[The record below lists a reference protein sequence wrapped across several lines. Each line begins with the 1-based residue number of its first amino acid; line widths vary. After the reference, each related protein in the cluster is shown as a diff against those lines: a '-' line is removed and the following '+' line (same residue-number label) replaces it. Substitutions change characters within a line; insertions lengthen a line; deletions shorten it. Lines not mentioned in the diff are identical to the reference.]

1 MSNNYMTQG
10 IQTFKKYVM
19 MLVLV
24 LTGSMAAHAANVID
38 LGVLETNKGYDI
50 DSKALYKGS
59 FTAPEE
65 GTLVVQSSNYD
76 LLQPY
81 NDEGL
86 TDRINYT
93 FLRDNNTGHGSYKL
107 KLTKGQTIWL
117 AYNGLNK
124 ATNTLTFGDDAAAK
138 MALNEVLPAAHDT
151 VMCTKTRQIAFRFNN
166 PVACSRVEFINGN
179 YTKRLDAQIT
189 KSSILLDIK
198 ETFYK
203 FMKEN
208 NLKENDEFTIRLSG
222 VRSAEDAENILG
234 TDGILETKFICGKK
248 PVALLSEGNYSNDH
262 KFLSFWPTGTP
273 DGIFTLQFDGDL
285 QVPTAEGYNTTAQLT
300 YGDMSTEAAERYMEN
315 LDIKIEGS
323 KLTIDLTGKD
333 RTPYKMLG
341 SNALYNNILFA
352 ISHVRD
358 AEGYPV
364 YSSGSGSIGSFT
376 RSMPYEL
383 VSVEANTEFTPAN
396 GESLK
401 GVDNLEVF
409 ATDYKKFSFSGVK
422 FTYTVNKETKSVV
435 VTNYTATADDAIEGA
450 YTINIPVPAEV
461 KAGASNVMVSFEN
474 LVAADGKDHSAKFSA
489 IYDGFTITSATYQA
503 DSESAAIEWAGA
515 DIPVLKSGA
524 ILKFAINQ
532 DTEHVG
538 YMNYTITDLNPNEGD
553 DAMIATTA
561 SILYNEETGEWES
574 EIYGLNN
581 TKTYLGHT
589 YVVNVNA
596 YETRADFDRYHNDP
610 VGTASFTFNGS
621 SEPYVYSDVK
631 LASISP
637 EDFNITSANDFRIV
651 AKFDGLVKVI
661 EGVTCIAGGAASDD
675 APFTLTPTDP
685 DEEGYSDEWTL
696 TLEDYLLA
704 QQTSQQITVNIAAE
718 DQDGHRVQGNYR
730 KEENSL
736 FQYTFTLSYQG
747 AELTLVS
754 PEETVDSLKEFVV
767 ECEKALN
774 ISGYVADSEVVV
786 YGNRKS
792 FGFASIE
799 PVYAKEIQ
807 EVIDYMN
814 DHSVQETI
822 EKFGNDRYLEAMD
835 TPATQMKLTLK
846 ETITEPGEYTLHI
859 PADYFCAGE
868 QFDSENTK
876 EFNASFT
883 IEEAV
888 EPIVCE
894 LVTDPK
900 NGSTVASLQHIVLTF
915 KGVNEVGNGNG
926 MISVKKDGEE
936 IARIDAEIDFDLD
949 MNQMV
954 INLANA
960 LTEQGIYTFD
970 IPAGY
975 FLNEN
980 GDELPAFTLTYG
992 IGMETGI
999 NQVTTLN
1006 AAANKIYT
1014 LSGLRVNG
1022 KLVPG
1027 VYIIN
1032 GKKVI
1037 VK

>member
-1 MSNNYMTQG
+1 MTQG

-24 LTGSMAAHAANVID
+24 LTGSMAAHAADVID

-50 DSKALYKGS
+50 DSKALYKGC

-65 GTLVVQSSNYD
+65 GTLVVKSSNYD

-124 ATNTLTFGDDAAAK
+124 ATNTLTFGDDTAAK
-138 MALNEVLPAAHDT
+138 MALNEVLPAAGST
-151 VMCTKTRQIAFRFNN
+151 VMCTNTRQIAFRFNN
-166 PVACSRVEFINGN
+166 PVACSRVEFVNGN
-179 YTKRLDAQIT
+179 YTKRLDAQIS

-208 NLKENDEFTIRLSG
+208 NLKEGDEFTIRLSG

-234 TDGILETKFICGKK
+234 TDGVIETKYICGKK
-248 PVALLSEGNYSNDH
+248 PVALLSEGNFSNDH

-300 YGDMSTEAAERYMEN
+300 YGDMSTEATERYMEKLN
-315 LDIKIEGS
+315 IKIEGS

-341 SNALYNNILFA
+341 SNTLYDNILFA

-358 AEGYPV
+358 ANGNPV

-503 DSESAAIEWAGA
+503 DSESAAIEWPGA
-515 DIPVLKSGA
+515 NIPILKSGA
-524 ILKFAINQ
+524 LLKFAINQ

-538 YMNYTITDLNPNEGD
+538 YMNYTITDLNPDEGD

-574 EIYGLNN
+574 EIYGLNS

-589 YVVNVNA
+589 YVVKVNA

-621 SEPYVYSDVK
+621 SEPYAYSDVK

-637 EDFNITSANDFRIV
+637 EDFNITDAKDFRIV
-651 AKFDGLVKVI
+651 AKFDGLVKVL
-661 EGVTCIAGGAASDD
+661 EGVTCIAGGAASND

-696 TLEDYLLA
+696 TLTDALLA
-704 QQTSQQITVNIAAE
+704 EQTSQQITVNIAAK

-747 AELTLVS
+747 AELSLVS

-767 ECEKALN
+767 ECEKPLN

-814 DHSVQETI
+814 SHSVQETI
-822 EKFGNDRYLEAMD
+822 EKFGNDRYFEAMN

-883 IEEAV
+883 IEEVVA
-888 EPIVCE
+888 PIECE

-915 KGVNEVGNGNG
+915 KGVNEVANGNG
-926 MISVKKDGEE
+926 MISVKKNGEE
-936 IARIDAEIDFDLD
+936 IDRIDAEIDFNLG

-1006 AAANKIYT
+1006 TSANKIYT

>member
-1 MSNNYMTQG
+1 MTQG

-124 ATNTLTFGDDAAAK
+124 ATNTLTFGNDAAAK
-138 MALNEVLPAAHDT
+138 MALNEVLPAAGST
-151 VMCTKTRQIAFRFNN
+151 VMCTNTRQIAFRFNN
-166 PVACSRVEFINGN
+166 PVACSRVEFVNGN
-179 YTKRLDAQIT
+179 YTKRLDAQIS

-208 NLKENDEFTIRLSG
+208 NLKEGDEFTIRLSG

-285 QVPTAEGYNTTAQLT
+285 QVPTAEGYNATAQLT

-341 SNALYNNILFA
+341 SNALYDNILFA

-621 SEPYVYSDVK
+621 SEPYVYSDVN

-637 EDFNITSANDFRIV
+637 EDFNITSAKDFRIV

-736 FQYTFTLSYQG
+736 FQYTFNLSYQG
-747 AELTLVS
+747 AELSLVS

-814 DHSVQETI
+814 NHSVQETI

-915 KGVNEVGNGNG
+915 KGVNEVATGSG

-936 IARIDAEIDFDLD
+936 IDRIDAEIDFDLGL
-949 MNQMV
+949 NQMV

-992 IGMETGI
+992 IGVETGI

>member
-1 MSNNYMTQG
+1 MTQG

-24 LTGSMAAHAANVID
+24 LTGSMAAHAADVID
-38 LGVLETNKGYDI
+38 LGVLETNKGYAI

-138 MALNEVLPAAHDT
+138 MALNEVLPAAGST
-151 VMCTKTRQIAFRFNN
+151 VMCTNTRQIAFRFNN
-166 PVACSRVEFINGN
+166 PVACSRVEFVNGN
-179 YTKRLDAQIT
+179 YTKRLDAQMS

-208 NLKENDEFTIRLSG
+208 NLKEGDEFTIRLSG

-234 TDGILETKFICGKK
+234 TDGVLETKFICGKK

-315 LDIKIEGS
+315 LNIKIEGS

-358 AEGYPV
+358 ANGYPV

-621 SEPYVYSDVK
+621 SEPYVYSDVN

-754 PEETVDSLKEFVV
+754 PEETVDSLKEFIV

-814 DHSVQETI
+814 NHSVQETI

-936 IARIDAEIDFDLD
+936 IDRIDAEIDFDLD

-954 INLANA
+954 INLAEA

-992 IGMETGI
+992 IGVETGI

>member
-1 MSNNYMTQG
+1 MTQG
-10 IQTFKKYVM
+10 IQTFTKYVM

-24 LTGSMAAHAANVID
+24 LTGSMAANAADVID

-138 MALNEVLPAAHDT
+138 MALNEVLPAAGST
-151 VMCTKTRQIAFRFNN
+151 VMCTNTRQIAFRFNN

-179 YTKRLDAQIT
+179 YTKRLDAQMS

-208 NLKENDEFTIRLSG
+208 NLKEGDEFTIRLSG

-234 TDGILETKFICGKK
+234 TDGVIETKFICGKK
-248 PVALLSEGNYSNDH
+248 PVAILSEGNFSNDH

-285 QVPTAEGYNTTAQLT
+285 QAPTAEGYNTTAQLT

-315 LDIKIEGS
+315 LNIKIEGS

-341 SNALYNNILFA
+341 SNALYDNILFA

-358 AEGYPV
+358 ANGYPV

-396 GESLK
+396 GKSLK

-515 DIPVLKSGA
+515 NIPVLKSGA
-524 ILKFAINQ
+524 LLKFAINQ

-589 YVVNVNA
+589 YMVKVNA

-621 SEPYVYSDVK
+621 SEPYAYSDVK

-637 EDFNITSANDFRIV
+637 EDFNITDAKDFRIV
-651 AKFDGLVKVI
+651 AKFDGLVKVL
-661 EGVTCIAGGAASDD
+661 EGVTCIAGGPASDD

-685 DEEGYSDEWTL
+685 DQEGYSDEWTL
-696 TLEDYLLA
+696 TLTDALLA
-704 QQTSQQITVNIAAE
+704 EQTSQQITVNIAAE

-747 AELTLVS
+747 AELSFVS
-754 PEETVDSLKEFVV
+754 PEETVDSLKVFVD
-767 ECEKALN
+767 ECKKPLN

-792 FGFASIE
+792 FAFASIE

-814 DHSVQETI
+814 SHSVQETI
-822 EKFGNDRYLEAMD
+822 EKFGNDRYFEAMN

-883 IEEAV
+883 IEEVVA
-888 EPIVCE
+888 PIECE

-900 NGSTVASLQHIVLTF
+900 NGSTVTSLQHIVLTF
-915 KGVNEVGNGNG
+915 KGVNEVATGSG
-926 MISVKKDGEE
+926 MISVKKDGEA
-936 IARIDAEIDFDLD
+936 IDRIDAEIDFDLGL
-949 MNQMV
+949 NQMV

-992 IGMETGI
+992 IGMNTGI
-999 NQVTTLN
+999 NHVTTLN

>member
-1 MSNNYMTQG
+1 MTQG

-24 LTGSMAAHAANVID
+24 LTGSMAAHAADVID

-138 MALNEVLPAAHDT
+138 MALNEVLPAAGST
-151 VMCTKTRQIAFRFNN
+151 VMCTNTRQIAFRFNN

-179 YTKRLDAQIT
+179 YTKRLDAQMS

-208 NLKENDEFTIRLSG
+208 NLKEGDEFTIRLSG

-234 TDGILETKFICGKK
+234 TDGVLETKFICGKK

-285 QVPTAEGYNTTAQLT
+285 QVPTAKGYNTTAQLT

-341 SNALYNNILFA
+341 SNALYDNILFA

-358 AEGYPV
+358 ANGYPV

-621 SEPYVYSDVK
+621 SEPYVYSDVN

-637 EDFNITSANDFRIV
+637 EDFNITSAKDFRIV

-814 DHSVQETI
+814 NHSVQETI

-936 IARIDAEIDFDLD
+936 IDRIDAEIDFDLD

>member
-1 MSNNYMTQG
+1 MTQG

-38 LGVLETNKGYDI
+38 LGVLETNKGYAI

-138 MALNEVLPAAHDT
+138 MALNEVLPAAGST
-151 VMCTKTRQIAFRFNN
+151 VMCTNTRQIAFRFNN

-179 YTKRLDAQIT
+179 YTKRLDAQIS

-208 NLKENDEFTIRLSG
+208 NLKEGDEFTIRLSG

-285 QVPTAEGYNTTAQLT
+285 QVPTAEGYNATAQLT

-341 SNALYNNILFA
+341 SNALYDNILFA

-358 AEGYPV
+358 ANGYPV

-621 SEPYVYSDVK
+621 SEPYVYSDVN

-637 EDFNITSANDFRIV
+637 EDFNITSAKDFRIV

-685 DEEGYSDEWTL
+685 DEEGYSDVWTL

-736 FQYTFTLSYQG
+736 FQYTFNLSYQG
-747 AELTLVS
+747 AELSLVS

-814 DHSVQETI
+814 NHSVQETI

-915 KGVNEVGNGNG
+915 KGVNEVATGSG

-936 IARIDAEIDFDLD
+936 IDRIDAEIDFDLGL
-949 MNQMV
+949 NQMV

-992 IGMETGI
+992 IGVETGI

>member
-1 MSNNYMTQG
+1 MTQG

-24 LTGSMAAHAANVID
+24 LTGSMAAHAADVID
-38 LGVLETNKGYDI
+38 LGVLETNKGYAI

-138 MALNEVLPAAHDT
+138 MALNEVLPAAGST
-151 VMCTKTRQIAFRFNN
+151 VMCTNTRQIAFRFNN

-179 YTKRLDAQIT
+179 YTKRLDAQMS

-208 NLKENDEFTIRLSG
+208 NLKEGDEFTIRLSG

-234 TDGILETKFICGKK
+234 TDGVIETKYICGKK
-248 PVALLSEGNYSNDH
+248 PVAILSEGNFSNDH

-315 LDIKIEGS
+315 LNIKIEGS

-341 SNALYNNILFA
+341 SNALYDNILFA

-358 AEGYPV
+358 ANGYPV

-589 YVVNVNA
+589 YLVNVNA

-621 SEPYVYSDVK
+621 SEPYAYSDVK

-637 EDFNITSANDFRIV
+637 EDFDITDAKDFRIV

-747 AELTLVS
+747 AELSLVS
-754 PEETVDSLKEFVV
+754 PEATVDSLKEFVV

-792 FGFASIE
+792 FAFASIE

-814 DHSVQETI
+814 NHSVQETI
-822 EKFGNDRYLEAMD
+822 EKFGNDRYYEAMN

-883 IEEAV
+883 IEEVVA
-888 EPIVCE
+888 PIECE

-915 KGVNEVGNGNG
+915 KGVNEVGTGSG

-936 IARIDAEIDFDLD
+936 IDRIDAEIDFDLD
-949 MNQMV
+949 LNQMV

-999 NQVTTLN
+999 NHVTTLN

>member
-1 MSNNYMTQG
+1 MTQG

-50 DSKALYKGS
+50 DSKALYKGC

-65 GTLVVQSSNYD
+65 GTLVVKSSNYN

-138 MALNEVLPAAHDT
+138 MALNEVLPAAGST
-151 VMCTKTRQIAFRFNN
+151 VMCTNTRQIAFRFNN
-166 PVACSRVEFINGN
+166 PVACSRVEFVNGN
-179 YTKRLDAQIT
+179 YTKRLDAQIS

-208 NLKENDEFTIRLSG
+208 NLKEGDKFTIRLSG

-285 QVPTAEGYNTTAQLT
+285 QVPTAEGYNATAQLT

-341 SNALYNNILFA
+341 SNALYDNILFA

-422 FTYTVNKETKSVV
+422 FTYTVNKETKSIV

-503 DSESAAIEWAGA
+503 DSESAAIEWPGA
-515 DIPVLKSGA
+515 NIPILKSGA
-524 ILKFAINQ
+524 LLKFAINQ

-621 SEPYVYSDVK
+621 SEPYVYSDVN

-637 EDFNITSANDFRIV
+637 EDFNITSAKDFRIV

-747 AELTLVS
+747 AELSLVS

-814 DHSVQETI
+814 NHSVQETI

-900 NGSTVASLQHIVLTF
+900 NGSTVTSLQHIVLTF

-936 IARIDAEIDFDLD
+936 IDRIDAEIDFDLD

-992 IGMETGI
+992 IGVETGI

>member
-1 MSNNYMTQG
+1 MTQG

-50 DSKALYKGS
+50 DSKALYKGC

-65 GTLVVQSSNYD
+65 GTLVVKSSNYD

-234 TDGILETKFICGKK
+234 TDGVLETKFICGKK

-285 QVPTAEGYNTTAQLT
+285 QVPTAKGYNTTAQLT

-341 SNALYNNILFA
+341 SNALYDNILFA

-358 AEGYPV
+358 ANGYPV

-503 DSESAAIEWAGA
+503 DSESAAIEWPGA
-515 DIPVLKSGA
+515 NIPILKSGA

-561 SILYNEETGEWES
+561 SILYNEETGEWQS

-589 YVVNVNA
+589 YLVNVNA

-637 EDFNITSANDFRIV
+637 EDFNITDAKDFRIV

-661 EGVTCIAGGAASDD
+661 EGVTCIAGGAASND

-696 TLEDYLLA
+696 TLTDALLA
-704 QQTSQQITVNIAAE
+704 EQTSQQITVNIAAE

-747 AELTLVS
+747 AELSLVS

-767 ECEKALN
+767 ECEKPLN

-792 FGFASIE
+792 FAFASIE

-814 DHSVQETI
+814 SHSVQETI
-822 EKFGNDRYLEAMD
+822 EKFGNDRYFQAMN

-888 EPIVCE
+888 APIECE

-992 IGMETGI
+992 IGVETGI

>member
-1 MSNNYMTQG
+1 MTQG

-24 LTGSMAAHAANVID
+24 LTGSMAANAADVID
-38 LGVLETNKGYDI
+38 LGALETNKGYDI

-65 GTLVVQSSNYD
+65 GTLVVKSSNYD

-124 ATNTLTFGDDAAAK
+124 ATNTLTFGDDVAAK
-138 MALNEVLPAAHDT
+138 MALNEVLPAAGST
-151 VMCTKTRQIAFRFNN
+151 VMCTNTRQIAFRFNN
-166 PVACSRVEFINGN
+166 PVACSRVEFVNGN
-179 YTKRLDAQIT
+179 YTKRLDAQMS

-208 NLKENDEFTIRLSG
+208 NLKEGDEFTIRLTG

-234 TDGILETKFICGKK
+234 TDGVIETKFICGKK
-248 PVALLSEGNYSNDH
+248 PVAILSEGNYSNSH

-285 QVPTAEGYNTTAQLT
+285 QVPTAKGYNTTAQLT

-315 LDIKIEGS
+315 LNIKIEGS

-341 SNALYNNILFA
+341 SNALYDNILFA

-358 AEGYPV
+358 ANGYPV

-524 ILKFAINQ
+524 LLKFAINQ

-589 YVVNVNA
+589 YMVKVNA

-621 SEPYVYSDVK
+621 SEPYAYSDVK

-637 EDFNITSANDFRIV
+637 EDFNITDAKDFRIV

-696 TLEDYLLA
+696 TLTDALLA
-704 QQTSQQITVNIAAE
+704 EQTSQQITVNIAAE

-747 AELTLVS
+747 AELSLVS

-767 ECEKALN
+767 KCEKALN

-814 DHSVQETI
+814 NHSVQETI
-822 EKFGNDRYLEAMD
+822 EKFGNDRYYEAMN
-835 TPATQMKLTLK
+835 TSATQMKLTLK

-883 IEEAV
+883 IEEVVA
-888 EPIVCE
+888 PIVCE

-936 IARIDAEIDFDLD
+936 IDRIDAEIDFDLD

-1022 KLVPG
+1022 KLVLG